1 MNRRQ
6 ILLACM
12 VGLLAVGGCST
23 WNPLAALRSDSP
35 EKVAQETKKK
45 RNTHGL
51 SVGDVA
57 AAFGMFPVRVEA
69 VGWVTGLH
77 GTGCD
82 PEPSPQRAVLLEEM
96 QRRGVANPN
105 SWLASRNASLVLVRG
120 TLRPGIQKG
129 DHFDVEV
136 RVTGRSETTSL
147 RGGYLMET
155 RLSDM
160 AVLGDGMVHNGRERG
175 IAQGPLLVDPLA
187 NAKNEK
193 DRPLLLTGRIL
204 GGGTSYLTRSLGLI
218 VKPQHKDAVVSA
230 RIAAAV
236 NKRFHSF
243 QKGIQVGVAKAH
255 TDDWIE
261 LSVHDC
267 YKENLERYMQ
277 VVRAVMI
284 QESSVER
291 MQRMAELEK
300 KLFQPDT
307 AAQAAVQLEALGA
320 AQGADLLLKGLH
332 AKDREVQFYSAEAL
346 AYLGRREAAEVLGEM
361 ARNEPAFRMLAL
373 TALAIMDDPAAS
385 EQLRELLKVPS
396 AETRYGAFR
405 ALWTVNP
412 TDPAIRGE
420 QLGGQFSYHVLDTPG
435 APMVHVTRNR
445 RAEVVL
451 FGRQQRFSTPL
462 AVNAGNQIMITSVGN
477 DEVAV
482 SKFSL
487 HDADQK
493 RTVST
498 RVDDVIRAIV
508 ELGGSYP
515 DVVQAIQ
522 EAKGAGALPS
532 RFEVETIPEGGRTY
546 ERVAQKDDDKPHPTK
561 E

>member
-160 AVLGDGMVHNGRERG
+160 AVLGDGMVHTAGNAALPRDHCWSIRWPTRKTRKT
-175 IAQGPLLVDPLA
+175 ARCCSLA
-187 NAKNEK
+187 
-193 DRPLLLTGRIL
+193 G
-204 GGGTSYLTRSLGLI
+204 SS
-218 VKPQHKDAVVSA
+218 
-230 RIAAAV
+230 AAA
-236 NKRFHSF
+236 
-243 QKGIQVGVAKAH
+243 
-255 TDDWIE
+255 
-261 LSVHDC
+261 L
-267 YKENLERYMQ
+267 
-277 VVRAVMI
+277 
-284 QESSVER
+284 
-291 MQRMAELEK
+291 
-300 KLFQPDT
+300 
-307 AAQAAVQLEALGA
+307 
-320 AQGADLLLKGLH
+320 
-332 AKDREVQFYSAEAL
+332 
-346 AYLGRREAAEVLGEM
+346 
-361 ARNEPAFRMLAL
+361 
-373 TALAIMDDPAAS
+373 
-385 EQLRELLKVPS
+385 
-396 AETRYGAFR
+396 
-405 ALWTVNP
+405 P
-412 TDPAIRGE
+412 T
-420 QLGGQFSYHVLDTPG
+420 
-435 APMVHVTRNR
+435 
-445 RAEVVL
+445 
-451 FGRQQRFSTPL
+451 
-462 AVNAGNQIMITSVGN
+462 
-477 DEVAV
+477 
-482 SKFSL
+482 
-487 HDADQK
+487 
-493 RTVST
+493 
-498 RVDDVIRAIV
+498 
-508 ELGGSYP
+508 
-515 DVVQAIQ
+515 
-522 EAKGAGALPS
+522 
-532 RFEVETIPEGGRTY
+532 
-546 ERVAQKDDDKPHPTK
+546 
-561 E
+561 